1 MIKPKTKRGGVRAGA
16 GRSAQDGAQSTA
28 PRTVMLD
35 SHTVEKARIIGS
47 GNISE
52 GIRRAVSAVDFTK
65 LLVIAENSINQK
77 LPQ

>member
-1 MIKPKTKRGGVRAGA
+1 MTPTKTKRGGIRAGA
-16 GRSAQDGAQSTA
+16 GRAAHDGAQDTA

-52 GIRRAVSAVDFTK
+52 GIRRAVSAVDFPQ
-65 LLVIAENSINQK
+65 LLVIAENSIK
-77 LPQ
+77 FSPPT

>member
-1 MIKPKTKRGGVRAGA
+1 MKIEKPKRGGVRAGA
-16 GRSAQDGAQSTA
+16 GRATQDGAQSTA

-52 GIRRAVSAVDFTK
+52 GIRRAVSSVDFPQ
-65 LLVIAENSINQK
+65 LLVIAENSITQK
-77 LPQ
+77 LP

>member
-35 SHTVEKARIIGS
+35 SHTVEKARLIGS

-52 GIRRAVSAVDFTK
+52 GIRRAVSTVNLPQ
-65 LLVIAENSINQK
+65 LLVIAENSIKNP
-77 LPQ
+77 L